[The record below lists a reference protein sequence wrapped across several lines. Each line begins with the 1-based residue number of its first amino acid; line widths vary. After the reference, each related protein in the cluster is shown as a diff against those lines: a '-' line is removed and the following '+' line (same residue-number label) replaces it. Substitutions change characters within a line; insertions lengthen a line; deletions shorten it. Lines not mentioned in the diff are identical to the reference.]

1 MRSNGRAHCGLST
14 ITMFDCHLFARCQN
28 QLFMVGRLDRTAAAH
43 RTSGSAVAASTAAAA
58 SPHRLATKNPSYY
71 RKRSRFTL

>member
-28 QLFMVGRLDRTAAAH
+28 QLFKVGRLNRT
-43 RTSGSAVAASTAAAA
+43 RAVAAASTAAAA